1 VVELTDDDPVTWTV
15 SFGREPSPEA
25 TVSVNIRGISPY
37 SATQRD
43 TEIPAEQATE
53 DRIHLT

>member
-1 VVELTDDDPVTWTV
+1 VTWTV
-15 SFGREPSPEA
+15 SFGREPSLEA